1 MARPCK
7 ESIAST
13 NRGQEF
19 LQLLAAN
26 KSLNWK
32 TWEHHQLTLGH
43 YSRVRSCQTT
53 SQARRPS
60 EISEP
65 ASDLNTR
72 ALRSRVRSCQTT
84 SQARR
89 PSEISEASASDLNTR
104 ALRKRESTWCPLP
117 ESIFPWSQH
126 RLRCRPRSAII
137 SPRGQRSRICEVMV
151 IPWPSSAYQ
160 ILLAHQPLPWWLVA
174 CLACPS
180 GAQLVSRWGHIAN
193 PQWGSWSAQQ
203 CGASMMVPAK
213 WSVLVPKKT
222 IEKQDPLL
230 KELLFKRVVVL
241 SFWGYNLSDLMQVA

>member
-43 YSRVRSCQTT
+43 Y
-53 SQARRPS
+53 
-60 EISEP
+60 
-65 ASDLNTR
+65 
-72 ALRSRVRSCQTT
+72 SRVRSCQTT

-174 CLACPS
+174 CPS
-180 GAQLVSRWGHIAN
+180 GAQLVSRWGHTAN

-203 CGASMMVPAK
+203 CGARRMVPAN
-213 WSVLVPKKT
+213 WSTLVAPKNDRKAGST
-222 IEKQDPLL
+222 P
-230 KELLFKRVVVL
+230 KRVT
-241 SFWGYNLSDLMQVA
+241 F

>member
-72 ALRSRVRSCQTT
+72 ALRSRVRSCQTL
-84 SQARR
+84 RR
-89 PSEISEASASDLNTR
+89 QG
-104 ALRKRESTWCPLP
+104 ALRKSPKLPLP
-117 ESIFPWSQH
+117 ISTLERSENANLHGVLCQKASSREVNIGSGAVLD
-126 RLRCRPRSAII
+126 LR
-137 SPRGQRSRICEVMV
+137 
-151 IPWPSSAYQ
+151 SSALEAKDPGSVRSWSSLGPPALTRYCWP
-160 ILLAHQPLPWWLVA
+160 ISLFLGGLLLAL
-174 CLACPS
+174 LAPAAHS
-180 GAQLVSRWGHIAN
+180 WFLAGAI
-193 PQWGSWSAQQ
+193 
-203 CGASMMVPAK
+203 
-213 WSVLVPKKT
+213 
-222 IEKQDPLL
+222 
-230 KELLFKRVVVL
+230 
-241 SFWGYNLSDLMQVA
+241 